1 MKVTLAT
8 AVALVLLGVPAAAQR
23 AKSPA
28 DAAVFIRLSGSVHA
42 ETIDEVGFK
51 RTVDLDHV
59 EIGSGSGFVISP
71 FGYVLTNDHVVN
83 STDQF
88 LVTKGLQQAR
98 VTLKVSRVDVCFRP
112 EVVAA
117 RALSSPCV
125 EASVTAS
132 DPALDLAVLF
142 VSGSNLPYIAL
153 GDSDVVTSGLAV
165 DALGYPFGREV
176 EVALEETHEPRG
188 ETGRLPQP
196 LDAGEQRIADLPDDR
211 YHPRVDVG
219 AHRGHREALRMPGDD
234 IEPHAEY
241 VTTRATTIRARCAA
255 DRSTSSDLVMT

>member
-1 MKVTLAT
+1 MVGNTHPRRTCAGARRTVGEAFMKVTLAT

-59 EIGSGSGFVISP
+59 A
-71 FGYVLTNDHVVN
+71 N
-83 STDQF
+83 SSDQF

-117 RALSSPCV
+117 RALSSPCE
-125 EASVTAS
+125 EASV
-132 DPALDLAVLF
+132 
-142 VSGSNLPYIAL
+142 
-153 GDSDVVTSGLAV
+153 
-165 DALGYPFGREV
+165 
-176 EVALEETHEPRG
+176 
-188 ETGRLPQP
+188 
-196 LDAGEQRIADLPDDR
+196 
-211 YHPRVDVG
+211 
-219 AHRGHREALRMPGDD
+219 
-234 IEPHAEY
+234 
-241 VTTRATTIRARCAA
+241 
-255 DRSTSSDLVMT
+255 

>member
-1 MKVTLAT
+1 MVGNTHPRRTCAGARRTVGEAFMKVTLAT

-153 GDSDVVTSGLAV
+153 GDFRVAGRRHGHTAV
-165 DALGYPFGREV
+165 PPGHQHRE
-176 EVALEETHEPRG
+176 P
-188 ETGRLPQP
+188 
-196 LDAGEQRIADLPDDR
+196 GEQRWSAR
-211 YHPRVDVG
+211 HARRVCRRRDSHA
-219 AHRGHREALRMPGDD
+219 AHQR
-234 IEPHAEY
+234 
-241 VTTRATTIRARCAA
+241 
-255 DRSTSSDLVMT
+255 